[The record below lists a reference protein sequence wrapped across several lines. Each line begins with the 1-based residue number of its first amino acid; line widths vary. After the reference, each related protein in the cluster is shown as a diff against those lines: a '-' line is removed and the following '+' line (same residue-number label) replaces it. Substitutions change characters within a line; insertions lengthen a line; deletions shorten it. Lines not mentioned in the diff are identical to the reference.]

1 MKSPLP
7 PDTVAAFAGDEFR
20 ARIFYDKYA
29 ARDEQNRQLETLPSQ
44 MWDRIAR
51 EIASVEPDDARRAE
65 WTQRFRWLLEDY
77 RMIPGGRIMLGAGNR
92 RRVTLAN
99 CYVLPSP
106 LDTIEGPGGIF
117 RTCEEMAATY
127 KRGGGCGFDIS
138 TLRPNG
144 TPTRNAAITSSG
156 AVSFMSL
163 FSQVTGT
170 IGQRGRRGA
179 LMLSMADSHPDVLAF
194 TRVKRDTTSLK
205 FANISIRVSDALM
218 HAVRDDTDWVLE
230 YTNEP
235 DGYHVRTVIKARQL
249 WDELIT
255 SATQFAEPGVLF
267 WDTVKRGSTSEY
279 AGMEVIAT
287 NPCSEIPQ
295 GAHHNCT
302 LANLNLAAFVSNP
315 FTPQAEIALPELL
328 TAVQHTV
335 RFLDDVL
342 DYNADRHALPAQ
354 REASLASRRIGVG
367 FTGLADLFIQLG
379 IPYDSE
385 AAIQITD
392 GLFRDIKH
400 VAYGTSVALARE
412 KGCFPLFQRDRH
424 FDPPFFR
431 DFPAELIDLM
441 RQDGLRNVA
450 LLTVPPVGS
459 GAALAGVTSGIE
471 PVFAL
476 QYIRR
481 SESLSQGEFA
491 VQHPL
496 VIRYRALTHT
506 RENDPLPET
515 FITAHEISP
524 ESRIALQAALQKHID
539 QGISSTLNVPRET
552 PPDTVARIYQAAWE
566 AGCKGVTVYREGS
579 RDAILL
585 TTKEAGKRLHAVE
598 TRLTTEINRLVE
610 AKLLPTHAKLSPVP
624 TEAELAQLTQAVD
637 IVLRNGPSQLTLT
650 LTADDRPL
658 RPRPTILTGI
668 TLVQPAPEGNLQV
681 TINEID
687 HDAFEML
694 CHAGKA
700 GSDIGAWAQALA
712 RLISIIL
719 RFQRLPAQSSRL
731 ELIADQL
738 EGISGSRSIGFGADR
753 VRSGPDA
760 IAQVIRRYVDRKN
773 GNAPGASLP
782 SGASKTSLLG
792 QAAGTARA
800 LPLAAPPTTETNGNA
815 CPQCGGFN
823 VITDESCT
831 KCADCNFREC

>member
-1 MKSPLP
+1 MKDPLP
-7 PDTVAAFAGDEFR
+7 PDTLAAFAGDEFR

-44 MWDRIAR
+44 MWDRIAC
-51 EIASVEPDDARRAE
+51 EIASVEPDEARRAE

-77 RMIPGGRIMLGAGNR
+77 RMIPGGRIMVGAGNPR
-92 RRVTLAN
+92 HVTLAN

-106 LDTIEGPGGIF
+106 PDSIDGIF
-117 RTCEEMAATY
+117 RTCHEMAETY

-156 AVSFMSL
+156 AVSFLHL
-163 FSQVTGT
+163 FSTTTGT

-179 LMLSMADSHPDVLAF
+179 LMISIADTHPDVLAF
-194 TRVKRDTTSLK
+194 TRVKRDHTSIK
-205 FANISIRVSDALM
+205 YANLSVRVSDALM
-218 HAVRDDTDWVLE
+218 QAIQDDTDWVLE
-230 YTNEP
+230 FTNEP

-249 WDELIT
+249 WDELIAG
-255 SATQFAEPGVLF
+255 ATQFAEPGVLF
-267 WDTVKRGSTSEY
+267 WDAVKRGSTSEY

-302 LANLNLAAFVSNP
+302 LANVNLAAFVQDP
-315 FTPQAEIALPELL
+315 FTPQAQITMLELMR
-328 TAVQHTV
+328 AVNDTV

-379 IPYDSE
+379 IRYDADE
-385 AAIQITD
+385 AVHLTD
-392 GLFRDIKH
+392 RLFRDIKH

-412 KGCFPLFQRDRH
+412 KGPFPLFQRDRH
-424 FDPPFFR
+424 LDRPFFQ
-431 DFPAELIDLM
+431 DFPPELLDMM
-441 RQDGLRNVA
+441 RTDGLRNVA

-481 SESLSQGEFA
+481 SESLSQGEFT

-496 VIRYRALTHT
+496 VTRYREITQGKET
-506 RENDPLPET
+506 DPLPDT
-515 FITAHEISP
+515 FLTAHEIP
-524 ESRIALQAALQKHID
+524 AHPRITLQATLQKHID
-539 QGISSTLNVPRET
+539 QGISATLNVPRET
-552 PPDTVARIYQAAWE
+552 TPETVASIYRTAWE

-579 RDAILL
+579 RDGILL
-585 TTKEAGKRLHAVE
+585 TKKEAGKRIYAVE
-598 TRLTTEINRLVE
+598 AKLTTEINRLVE
-610 AKLLPTHAKLSPVP
+610 AKVLPAQAKLSAAP
-624 TEAELAQLTQAVD
+624 TEHELAQLTQAVD
-637 IVLRNGPSQLTLT
+637 ILLRNGPPQLTLT
-650 LTADDRPL
+650 LTSEDRPL
-658 RPRPTILTGI
+658 RPRPAILTGI
-668 TLVQPAPEGNLQV
+668 TLAQPAPEGNLQV
-681 TINEID
+681 TLNEVD
-687 HDAFEML
+687 NDPFEML
-694 CHAGKA
+694 CHGGKA

-719 RFQRLPAQSSRL
+719 RLQRLPGQFSRL

-738 EGISGSRSIGFGADR
+738 EGIAGSRSLGFGPDR

-760 IAQVIRRYVDRKN
+760 IAQAIRRYVDRKN
-773 GNAPGASLP
+773 GAATPPCSAGQ
-782 SGASKTSLLG
+782 TSLLERT
-792 QAAGTARA
+792 TASATAPA
-800 LPLAAPPTTETNGNA
+800 LETPSSTGTNGNA
-815 CPQCGGFN
+815 CPRCGGFN
-823 VITDESCT
+823 LITDEGCT
-831 KCADCNFREC
+831 KCECGYREC